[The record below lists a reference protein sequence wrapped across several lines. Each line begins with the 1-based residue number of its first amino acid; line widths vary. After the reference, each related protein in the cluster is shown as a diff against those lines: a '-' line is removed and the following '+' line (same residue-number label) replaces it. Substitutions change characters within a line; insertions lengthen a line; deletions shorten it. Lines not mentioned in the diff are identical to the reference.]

1 MCFGLLEIQE
11 WFIVPESKRA
21 FDPSELFSM
30 LRDDIFWYLNINR
43 FGKAKIERTDDN
55 VHIKAPVEYCANV
68 L

>member
-1 MCFGLLEIQE
+1 
-11 WFIVPESKRA
+11 
-21 FDPSELFSM
+21 M